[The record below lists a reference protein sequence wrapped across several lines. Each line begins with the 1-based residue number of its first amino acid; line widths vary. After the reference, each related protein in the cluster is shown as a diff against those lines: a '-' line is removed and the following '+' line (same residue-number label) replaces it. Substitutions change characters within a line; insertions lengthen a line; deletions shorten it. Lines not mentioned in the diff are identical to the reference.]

1 MKTVAI
7 VVVKSPKVFQWLG
20 HMPMMNWAL
29 DQLNQVRGV
38 DTIVC
43 VASPELVAQAKR
55 LLSEEGIEVIG
66 LPKAVNEG
74 KEAVLDAWL
83 TAAGNVAGE
92 ADYVVLVRP
101 TAPLMP
107 AAKIE
112 ACLSTV
118 RRKKCAACVPARPV
132 TIVSNGNRA
141 KFQESAETVRAFA
154 VKPPVELS
162 AAKRIATVPVSL
174 LESLDVDDPDEYVM
188 VSALVDA
195 GKV

>member
-1 MKTVAI
+1 MKTVAVI
-7 VVVKSPKVFQWLG
+7 VVKSAKVFHWLG

-29 DQLNQVRGV
+29 DQLHQVRGV
-38 DTIVC
+38 DQIVC
-43 VASPELVAQAKR
+43 VAAPELFAQAKR
-55 LLSEEGIEVIG
+55 LLVDEGITVVAI
-66 LPKAVNEG
+66 PKAVHEG

-101 TAPLMP
+101 TTPYMP
-107 AAKIE
+107 AAKME

-118 RRKKCAACVPARPV
+118 RRKKCASCVPARPV
-132 TIVSNGNRA
+132 TVVANGNRA
-141 KFQESAETVRAFA
+141 KFQESAESVRAFA
-154 VKPPVELS
+154 VKPPIELP
-162 AAKRIATVPVSL
+162 ATKRIATVPVSL
-174 LESLDVDDPDEYVM
+174 LESLDADDPDEFVM